1 MIDLEQKIMTKK
13 RFTTAVESLVA
24 KNNMSY
30 IDAMTYVIEERGMDY
45 SNIKRLLSDAL
56 KAKLEAEASGLNLI
70 EAEKGNKLPIQNE

>member
-13 RFTTAVESLVA
+13 RFTTAVEMLVA

-70 EAEKGNKLPIQNE
+70 EAEKGNKLPI

>member
-1 MIDLEQKIMTKK
+1 MTKK
-13 RFTTAVESLVA
+13 RFTTAVETLVA

-70 EAEKGNKLPIQNE
+70 EAEKGNKLPI

>member
-13 RFTTAVESLVA
+13 RFTTAVEMLVA

>member
-13 RFTTAVESLVA
+13 RFTTAVETLVA

>member
-13 RFTTAVESLVA
+13 RFTTAVETLVA

-56 KAKLEAEASGLNLI
+56 KAKLKAEASGLNLI
-70 EAEKGNKLPIQNE
+70 EAEKGNKLPI

>member
-56 KAKLEAEASGLNLI
+56 KAKLEAEAAGLNLI
-70 EAEKGNKLPIQNE
+70 EAEKGNKLPI

>member
-13 RFTTAVESLVA
+13 RFTTAVEMLVA

-56 KAKLEAEASGLNLI
+56 KARLEAEASGLNLI
-70 EAEKGNKLPIQNE
+70 EAEKGNKLPI

>member
-1 MIDLEQKIMTKK
+1 MTKK

-70 EAEKGNKLPIQNE
+70 EAEKGNKLPI